1 MKRLILDKLIEWKN
15 RTPRKPLI
23 LQGARQVGKTW
34 ILKEFAS
41 TYFERY
47 VYLDLEEKKADYE
60 NVFLGDINPKSIL
73 TGIALIEGTEINPE
87 TDLLI
92 IDEVQAIP
100 RALTSLKYF
109 KQKMPDFAVCAAG
122 SLLGISFADDP
133 YPVGTVEEINLYP
146 LSFREFLI
154 NYGNKVLL
162 DEYLNS
168 ITSKEISKVAH
179 SKLIER
185 LREYYVTGGLPEV
198 VDYFINNKNESNVF
212 NRVRKLQK
220 DLIIQYMR
228 DMHKHSGNENA
239 LHIES
244 VFNNISV
251 QLAQNLDLSV
261 SRFKFKNVI
270 PGKRGYLSLQGPIDW
285 LIKAGLVYKIGVC
298 SRAEIPFKSFSK
310 DNIFKLYLFDV
321 GILGAMLDL
330 NPATILLGN
339 YAITKGYFI
348 ENYVMTEIKSTLEID
363 LYSWCE
369 RNSEIELI
377 LENNGKIFPVEVK
390 SSIRTKAKSLQQFIL
405 KYDTNK
411 AFTLS
416 EKMFTSDNSAIKQ
429 NIPLYCSAYLNS
441 FIIKQ

>member
-198 VDYFINNKNESNVF
+198 VDYFINNKNESNAF

-377 LENNGKIFPVEVK
+377 LKNNGKIFPVEVK

-429 NIPLYCSAYLNS
+429 NIPLYCSTYLNS